1 MPSTTLLTCLFH
13 QQIETSLRSTEKSG
27 PSDAEIARLN
37 AEKRLFG
44 GQRERIVAEMQRYA
58 TMKDP
63 RLRLV
68 VFHKEEDQTLS
79 TNFVFIVL

>member
-1 MPSTTLLTCLFH
+1 MFY
-13 QQIETSLRSTEKSG
+13 QQIESSLRTTEKTG

-68 VFHKEEDQTLS
+68 VFQKEEDQTLL
-79 TNFVFIVL
+79 TNWVRTVSLKSETE

>member
-1 MPSTTLLTCLFH
+1 L
-13 QQIETSLRSTEKSG
+13 QQIETSLRTSG
-27 PSDAEIARLN
+27 KGEPSDAEIARLN

-63 RLRLV
+63 RLR
-68 VFHKEEDQTLS
+68 
-79 TNFVFIVL
+79 